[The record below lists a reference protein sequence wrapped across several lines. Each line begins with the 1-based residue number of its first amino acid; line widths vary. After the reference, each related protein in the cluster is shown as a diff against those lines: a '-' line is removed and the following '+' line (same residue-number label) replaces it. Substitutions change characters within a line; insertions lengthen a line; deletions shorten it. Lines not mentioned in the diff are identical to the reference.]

1 MLDCSLTDLL
11 SWKGKN
17 DVGNQFI
24 SSKEIQLSYADTDMM
39 GVIYHANYLKW
50 FELGR
55 TQFIED
61 LGYHYLDMEKAGYY
75 APVYKVDITYKKAV
89 RYGDKVFV
97 ETWLEENQGLRTVYG
112 YHIVNGEGEIS
123 AEGTTT
129 HILVRKGDFKP
140 VQFKK
145 VFPEWFEKYEK
156 IKKRSKD

>member
-1 MLDCSLTDLL
+1 MDR
-11 SWKGKN
+11 
-17 DVGNQFI
+17 FI

-75 APVYKVDITYKKAV
+75 APVYKAEVTYKKVV
-89 RYGDKVFV
+89 RYGERVFV
-97 ETWLEENQGLRTVYG
+97 KTWVEENQGLKTIYG
-112 YHIVNGEGEIS
+112 YQIVNDQGDIC
-123 AEGTTT
+123 AEGSTT
-129 HILVRKGDFKP
+129 HILVRKDNFKP

-145 VFPEWFEKYEK
+145 VFPAWFARYEE
-156 IKKRSKD
+156 IKKKV